1 MRITQNRPIGGARKS
16 SKKAASDGSG
26 AAFNV
31 ESHSSLPQT
40 APATKAATSLPIG
53 SISALL
59 AVQGDEQQQQRS
71 VAVSRGHDT
80 LDVLDSLKID
90 VLSGQLS
97 RQKLVH
103 LASLVDKQ
111 RHNLG
116 DPALMNVLD
125 HIELRARVE
134 LAKFEQNRR

>member
-1 MRITQNRPIGGARKS
+1 MRITQNRPINGAQKS
-16 SKKAASDGSG
+16 TKNARSSSSDSVFSVATDTPLPQAAASSQV
-26 AAFNV
+26 AA
-31 ESHSSLPQT
+31 
-40 APATKAATSLPIG
+40 ALPIG
-53 SISALL
+53 DISALL
-59 AVQGDEQQQQRS
+59 AVQGDDQERQRS

-80 LDVLDSLKID
+80 LDALDSLKID
-90 VLSGQLS
+90 VLSGQVS

-103 LASLVDKQ
+103 LAALVDKE
-111 RHNLG
+111 RLNFV